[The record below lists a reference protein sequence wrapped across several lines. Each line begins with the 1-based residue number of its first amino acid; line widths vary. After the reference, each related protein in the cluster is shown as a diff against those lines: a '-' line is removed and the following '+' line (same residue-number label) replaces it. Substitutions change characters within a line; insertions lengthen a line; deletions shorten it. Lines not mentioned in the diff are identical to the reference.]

1 MEIST
6 EEEDFLQ
13 DQVKVL
19 QFCVDQ
25 LVDGNRCG
33 VAQKTKGVYATV
45 AMMSVQNIVDMLT
58 LIHQDEPR

>member
-6 EEEDFLQ
+6 EEEEFLQ

-45 AMMSVQNIVDMLT
+45 AMMSLDNIVKLLT
-58 LIHQDEPR
+58 LIHEDEPR

>member
-1 MEIST
+1 MEISSN
-6 EEEDFLQ
+6 EETFLQ
-13 DQVKVL
+13 DQVKAL

-25 LVDGNRCG
+25 LVAANQHG
-33 VAQKTKGVYATV
+33 VAQATKRVYATV